1 MLEST
6 FKKMF
11 IEQLKNHMLSF
22 GIELDIIKV
31 EPPPRSFPD
40 ILVLGPRYWAA
51 LEFKRE
57 DRASHQPN
65 QDYHVQRLSSKGYS
79 SFVHPDNAEEVLH
92 DLEGLFT
99 T

>member
-1 MLEST
+1 MLESA

-11 IEQLKNHMLSF
+11 IQQLQNRMLSF
-22 GIELDIIKV
+22 GLELDIIKV

-57 DRASHQPN
+57 DTSSHQPN
-65 QDYHVQRLSSKGYS
+65 QDYHVRRLNAKGYS
-79 SFVHPDNAEEVLH
+79 SFVHPDNAEEVLYE
-92 DLEGLFT
+92 LERLFT